1 MPVYLPSDHPVADA
15 NLFYQLTGRLHK
27 AKRKANGSYDCVCPF
42 CGAAHKNEVKAN
54 LHPKYGFSCFHE
66 SCESKE
72 LGNWKAAYAIAP
84 DLIADYRRE
93 CAAERRGALAHVVP
107 PVAPLPPPARDESLL
122 TSEEAFEFVG
132 TLPRCGDLPAQLRH
146 ALPGRRRQY
155 SRTIRNVGAF
165 EREHHFAVR
174 S

>member
-1 MPVYLPSDHPVADA
+1 L
-15 NLFYQLTGRLHK
+15 
-27 AKRKANGSYDCVCPF
+27 GS
-42 CGAAHKNEVKAN
+42 
-54 LHPKYGFSCFHE
+54 
-66 SCESKE
+66 
-72 LGNWKAAYAIAP
+72 WKAAHQICP
-84 DLIADYRRE
+84 DLEDDYRHE
-93 CAAERRGALAHVVP
+93 CAAERRGALAHVVA

-122 TSEEAFEFVG
+122 TGEEALEFIG

-174 S
+174 SYEWSDDEDGPSEVQPIGTIMKEPI